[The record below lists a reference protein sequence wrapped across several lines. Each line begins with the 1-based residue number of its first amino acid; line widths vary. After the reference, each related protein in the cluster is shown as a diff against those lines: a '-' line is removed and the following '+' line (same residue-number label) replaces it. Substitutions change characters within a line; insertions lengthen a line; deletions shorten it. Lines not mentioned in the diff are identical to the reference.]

1 MEQESFQV
9 ATRLWHSRD
18 KIAVDQQKNTPGSG
32 REARDLSR
40 VHAMKFLDPV
50 VAAVLWWVHLHGTS
64 KNRDNKN
71 QQTMGHVAWVCNLFL
86 YGLLAEIGFYIFGG
100 LFKEILMNI

>member
-1 MEQESFQV
+1 MEQEPFQV

-32 REARDLSR
+32 REAR

-50 VAAVLWWVHLHGTS
+50 AASLRWVNLHGTS

-71 QQTMGHVAWVCNLFL
+71 QQTMGCVAWVYNLFL

-100 LFKEILMNI
+100 LFKEILNNI

>member
-1 MEQESFQV
+1 MEQEPFQV
-9 ATRLWHSRD
+9 VTRLWHSKD

-32 REARDLSR
+32 REARDLSS

-50 VAAVLWWVHLHGTS
+50 AAILRWVNLHGTS
-64 KNRDNKN
+64 KNHDNKN
-71 QQTMGHVAWVCNLFL
+71 QQTMGCVAWVYNLFL

-100 LFKEILMNI
+100 LFKEILKNI